1 LLLHSLYISPPDFD
15 GRAFFAKSKKIP
27 YATVDIEGLLNVL
40 NKRPR

>member
-1 LLLHSLYISPPDFD
+1 MEEFQENISVFICLYQEI
-15 GRAFFAKSKKIP
+15 KTKKL